1 MEKIDVSRYPR
12 DDKDRPVIPDEIV
25 RERYRDLPD
34 GCIDESGEH
43 ITYNGGL
50 LTTLT
55 PEIRRKGYAAMM
67 EQKQKRKTFAETI
80 DLALSRRASAEALQ
94 SAGMESG
101 TVLDVIVQS
110 IIAATRDG
118 NVKAAEFLR
127 DSVGEKPV
135 SREEITADI
144 ISAEQKALI
153 DKVAKR
159 VAEARQTVADD
170 TNIV

>member
-1 MEKIDVSRYPR
+1 MEKIDVSGYPR
-12 DDKDRPVIPDEIV
+12 DDKGRPVIPDEVV
-25 RERYRDLPD
+25 REQYRDLPD
-34 GCIDESGEH
+34 GCIDESGTH

-80 DLALSRRASAEALQ
+80 DIALSRNATAEALR

-110 IIAATRDG
+110 IIAATSEG

-144 ISAEQKALI
+144 ITAEQKALI

-159 VAEARQTVADD
+159 VTEAQQAVASD
-170 TNIV
+170 TKIV

>member
-1 MEKIDVSRYPR
+1 MGKIDVSEYPT
-12 DDKDRPVIPDEIV
+12 DDKGRPVIPDEV
-25 RERYRDLPD
+25 MQERYKDLPD
-34 GCIDESGEH
+34 GCIDESRAH

-55 PEIRRKGYAAMM
+55 PEIRRKGYEAMM
-67 EQKQKRKTFAETI
+67 EQKAKRKTFAETI
-80 DLALSRRASAEALQ
+80 DIALSRRAPAEALQ

-144 ISAEQKALI
+144 ITAEQKALI

-159 VAEARQTVADD
+159 VAEAQQTAIND
-170 TNIV
+170 TDIV